1 MSKITLIIKREYLTR
16 VKKKSFI
23 IMTIIGPILMA
34 ALMIVPA
41 WVSQLEDQDNKTIAI
56 IDQTKA
62 VSLAIEN
69 TQYLKF
75 ERLENK
81 SLDDVK
87 KDFKTSGYYAVLFIP
102 ENITS
107 APSGVQLFSNKQ
119 PNLGVKMH
127 ISNALEKE
135 LESEKLK
142 ASGIDENILKAVKT
156 NVNISTFKWT
166 DEGVEEE
173 SSTELTMAVGFIA
186 GFMIYL
192 FIFLYGAQVM
202 RGVIEEKTSRIVEVI
217 ISSVRPFQLMMGKI
231 VGVAMVGLTQ
241 FLLWIILTFVIVT
254 VVQTVF
260 FDINPANIQQE
271 VVAQDLFTGSSS
283 QLSEIQPVMDEN
295 ASEIQG
301 MLSTLKNIDFA
312 VMIGMFLFY
321 FLGGYLLYSSLFAAI
336 GGAVDNE
343 ADTQQ
348 FMLPI
353 SAPLIVAF
361 IVGQNVVN
369 NPDGAVSFWFSII
382 PFTSPVVMMIRIP
395 FGVPFWEIA
404 LSAVLLVLTFIGT
417 TWLAGKIYRTGILMY
432 GKKITYKELWKWLRY
447 SS

>member
-107 APSGVQLFSNKQ
+107 AASGVQLFSNKQ

-241 FLLWIILTFVIVT
+241 FALWV
-254 VVQTVF
+254 
-260 FDINPANIQQE
+260 
-271 VVAQDLFTGSSS
+271 
-283 QLSEIQPVMDEN
+283 
-295 ASEIQG
+295 
-301 MLSTLKNIDFA
+301 
-312 VMIGMFLFY
+312 
-321 FLGGYLLYSSLFAAI
+321 
-336 GGAVDNE
+336 
-343 ADTQQ
+343 
-348 FMLPI
+348 
-353 SAPLIVAF
+353 
-361 IVGQNVVN
+361 
-369 NPDGAVSFWFSII
+369 
-382 PFTSPVVMMIRIP
+382 
-395 FGVPFWEIA
+395 
-404 LSAVLLVLTFIGT
+404 VLTFI
-417 TWLAGKIYRTGILMY
+417 IITGATSVFL
-432 GKKITYKELWKWLRY
+432 GN
-447 SS
+447 

>member
-1 MSKITLIIKREYLTR
+1 
-16 VKKKSFI
+16 
-23 IMTIIGPILMA
+23 MTIIGPILMA